1 MYYYGEI
8 EIMQDYRDE
17 SNTDKSN
24 HGNFTM
30 EIINAI
36 NDQLERNIFR
46 GEFSL

>member
-1 MYYYGEI
+1 
-8 EIMQDYRDE
+8 MQDYRDE

-36 NDQLERNIFR
+36 NDQLEKNIFK
-46 GEFSL
+46 GILVLM